1 MNETHKGIN
10 YDLAKAE
17 ADKVDEEI
25 IAALQNGNSFRVE
38 AGAGSGKTYSLNKC
52 LVFLSLR
59 TT

>member
-25 IAALQNGNSFRVE
+25 ISIMKSKECQ
-38 AGAGSGKTYSLNKC
+38 
-52 LVFLSLR
+52 
-59 TT
+59 